1 MAALRATIAAA
12 DKPVVPGVT
21 APASMDGV
29 EKSRITIPVRDGASI
44 AAALYR
50 PVTKPD
56 AGSPLVVAFHGGGW
70 CLGVPEMEEVNWW
83 VLLLLLFDFGCIRCG
98 AGLEKRSVC

>member
-1 MAALRATIAAA
+1 MAALRATIAATA
-12 DKPVVPGVT
+12 GDKPVVPGVT
-21 APASMDGV
+21 APATMDGV

-50 PVTKPD
+50 PVTKPE

-83 VLLLLLFDFGCIRCG
+83 VLLLLTLVWRRFG
-98 AGLEKRSVC
+98 A